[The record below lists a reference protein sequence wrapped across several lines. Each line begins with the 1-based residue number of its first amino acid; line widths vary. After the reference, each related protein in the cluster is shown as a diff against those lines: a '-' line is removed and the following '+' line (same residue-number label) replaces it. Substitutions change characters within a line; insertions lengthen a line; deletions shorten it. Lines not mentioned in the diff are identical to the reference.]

1 MSVDGASELHEV
13 RVDVMRSAVGQRDN
27 KWWLRLILAPPTPPS
42 PPTPLPC
49 LPGARVVSS
58 AKIRVLLSILSSLLA
73 SVLVLVL
80 AGSHFHYKNTVQL
93 EQG

>member
-1 MSVDGASELHEV
+1 MSVDGASELREV

-27 KWWLRLILAPPTPPS
+27 KWWLRLILDPPLPPS
-42 PPTPLPC
+42 PLPC